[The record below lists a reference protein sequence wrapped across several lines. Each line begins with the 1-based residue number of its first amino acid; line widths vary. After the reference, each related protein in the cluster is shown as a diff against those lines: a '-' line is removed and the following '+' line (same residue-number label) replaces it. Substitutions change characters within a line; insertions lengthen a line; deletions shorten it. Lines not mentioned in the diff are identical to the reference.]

1 MNTKVNLE
9 DKVKEIGGRP
19 FYPVEVARANDQ
31 VIRMSLVE
39 GEFHWHKHV
48 NEDELFFVYRG
59 SVEIQYRDR
68 QNVVLNEGEMAVV
81 PRSVE
86 HCPRS
91 IEPSYV
97 LLFEPS
103 RLDTRGD

>member
-1 MNTKVNLE
+1 MSLKVSLE

-19 FYPVEVARANDQ
+19 FSPVEVARANDQ
-31 VIRMSLVE
+31 VIRMSLVK
-39 GEFHWHKHV
+39 GEFHWHKHD

-59 SVEIQYRDR
+59 SIEIQYRDR
-68 QNVVLNEGEMAVV
+68 PNVVLNAGEMAVV
-81 PRSVE
+81 PKGVE

-91 IEPSYV
+91 SKPSYV
-97 LLFEPS
+97 LLFEPY